1 MNKSPNLLPPHT
13 EWQRY
18 ESPTVLR
25 KHGREYL
32 ERFWAPTN
40 VDRPQAPTIDGL
52 ARDFG
57 ASLHA
62 SDDTILLTFDDP
74 EAAVVCARHLHRC
87 LGVAIETL
95 RVQLT
100 VHRQVVP

>member
-1 MNKSPNLLPPHT
+1 MNKSPNPLPPHT

-18 ESPTVLR
+18 ESPAVLR

-40 VDRPQAPTIDGL
+40 VAQPRASTIDRL
-52 ARDFG
+52 AQDFG

-62 SDDTILLTFDDP
+62 SDHTILLTFDDP
-74 EAAVVCARHLHRC
+74 EAAAICARHLHRC
-87 LGVAIETL
+87 FGVAIEAL

-100 VHRQVVP
+100 AHRQVAP

>member
-32 ERFWAPTN
+32 ERFWAPSTGEN
-40 VDRPQAPTIDGL
+40 ALESAIDRM
-52 ARDFG
+52 ARRFG
-57 ASLHA
+57 AGLHA
-62 SDDTILLTFDDP
+62 SDDTILLSFENP
-74 EAAVVCARHLHRC
+74 EAAACCARQLRR
-87 LGVAIETL
+87 LGEVEAV
-95 RVQLT
+95 RAQLT
-100 VHRQVVP
+100 VQRRATP